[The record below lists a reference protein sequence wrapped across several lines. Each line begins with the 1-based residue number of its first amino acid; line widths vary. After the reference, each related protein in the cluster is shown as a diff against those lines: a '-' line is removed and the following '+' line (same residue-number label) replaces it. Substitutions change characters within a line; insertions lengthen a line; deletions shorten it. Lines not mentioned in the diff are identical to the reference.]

1 MKEATI
7 RIIITIISAI
17 ADICFLHGAEKVN
30 QKEVKSNDKFRSS
43 QKERKVTELKV
54 FHLEE
59 SPWFYVESE
68 EGKICYKVCYQ
79 SETEYMCN
87 CADFARGFAKDSTFM
102 CKHLLAVINSVKE
115 GDAEDVRYLERYRP
129 KLDESFIKKIDDRDF
144 VSIPVF
150 SMSPIKGISFM
161 LTLI

>member
-1 MKEATI
+1 MTSSEALK
-7 RIIITIISAI
+7 RS
-17 ADICFLHGAEKVN
+17 EK
-30 QKEVKSNDKFRSS
+30 S
-43 QKERKVTELKV
+43 QNLKV

-115 GDAEDVRYLERYRP
+115 GDAEHVSRSSRCRP
-129 KLDESFIKKIDDRDF
+129 SKESH
-144 VSIPVF
+144 SC
-150 SMSPIKGISFM
+150 
-161 LTLI
+161 